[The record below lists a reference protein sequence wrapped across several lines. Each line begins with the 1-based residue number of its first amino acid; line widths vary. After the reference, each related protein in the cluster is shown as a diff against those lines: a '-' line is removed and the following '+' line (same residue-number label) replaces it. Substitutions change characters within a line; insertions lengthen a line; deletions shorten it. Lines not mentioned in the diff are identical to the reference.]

1 MFDFQNEERKEST
14 GSKVDWD
21 ARREYMVANCGTADA
36 SESTIAIISS
46 IVDCGLQHQDD
57 AKMEFNGN
65 AADEAKVLADERE
78 KYNREPTQYFET
90 LEDEKTGAM
99 KRYKRWP
106 VEPVRS
112 YAVFVDI
119 PGIMLDQGQFFGE
132 EPGTFRPLRLM
143 LNGEWNEAGAG
154 KIVNKRGYVI
164 REKKHDTKDGV
175 KYALAKTNTLHKL
188 AEATDCLNEYG
199 LFKPNMLGS
208 LLGKAVLVDYRV
220 FQTVSN
226 GKTYLNEKV
235 SLQGKVPSMMKAM
248 IPVLDKQYITG
259 VAFKGEQNEE
269 ILKQLR
275 QSVINTM
282 KLATDFK
289 GGTLEAA
296 LIKIGKVKADD
307 GAPQAQQKAPEPQ
320 VAPQVK
326 EAPKQQA
333 PQPAPDFDA
342 FDDDLPF

>member
-14 GSKVDWD
+14 GTQIDWD

-46 IVDCGLQHQDD
+46 IVDCGLQVQED
-57 AKMEFNGN
+57 AKMEFNGTP
-65 AADEAKVLADERE
+65 ADEAKVLAEEQE

-90 LEDEKTGAM
+90 LEDDKGVM

-132 EPGTFRPLRLM
+132 EPGTLRPLRLM

-164 REKKHDTKDGV
+164 REKKFETKDGN
-175 KYALAKTNTLHKL
+175 KYGLAKTNTLHKL
-188 AEATDCLNEYG
+188 AEATDNLNEYG

-220 FQTVSN
+220 FTTESG
-226 GKTYLNEKV
+226 GKKYLNERV

-248 IPVLDKQYITG
+248 IPTLDKQFITG
-259 VAFKGEQNEE
+259 VAFKGVQNEAT
-269 ILKQLR
+269 LKEVR

-282 KLATDFK
+282 KMATDFK
-289 GGTLEAA
+289 GSTLEAA
-296 LIKIGKVKADD
+296 LIKIGKVKAADA
-307 GAPQAQQKAPEPQ
+307 APQQTQQAEPQ
-320 VAPQVK
+320 KPAAQEKPVAQ
-326 EAPKQQA
+326 QQA
-333 PQPAPDFDA
+333 PAPKADFDA

>member
-14 GSKVDWD
+14 GPKIDWD

-46 IVDCGLQHQDD
+46 IVDCGLQVQDD
-57 AKMEFNGN
+57 AKMEFNGTE
-65 AADEAKVLADERE
+65 ADEAKVLQEERE

-90 LEDEKTGAM
+90 LEDDKGVM

-112 YAVFVDI
+112 YGVFVDV

-132 EPGTFRPLRLM
+132 EPGTLRPLRLL

-164 REKKHDTKDGV
+164 REKRHDTKDGV
-175 KYALAKTNTLHKL
+175 KYGLAKTNTLHKL
-188 AEATDCLNEYG
+188 AEATDNLNEYG

-208 LLGKAVLVDYRV
+208 LLGKAVLIEYRV

-235 SLQGKVPSMMKAM
+235 SLQGKVPSMMKSM
-248 IPVLDKQYITG
+248 IPTLDTKFISG
-259 VAFKGEQNEE
+259 VAVKGDQNEE
-269 ILKQLR
+269 TLKQLR

-282 KLATDFK
+282 RLAKDFK
-289 GGTLEAA
+289 GSTLEAA
-296 LIKIGKVKADD
+296 LIKIGKIKADESST
-307 GAPQAQQKAPEPQ
+307 QKEPEPQ
-320 VAPQVK
+320 VTPQVQQ
-326 EAPKQQA
+326 APKQQA